1 MTGKFHNYFL
11 TALTYEK
18 NNIFDITK
26 KLFYLRQGYGHFQ
39 KGVTL
44 ITKMCHFKA
53 RFIGKANLGQ
63 IEKTVQRRLND
74 IVKLIITYNFSQMN
88 HIS

>member
-1 MTGKFHNYFL
+1 MTGKFHNYFFTL
-11 TALTYEK
+11 SIRK

-53 RFIGKANLGQ
+53 RVIGKADLGQ
-63 IEKTVQRRLND
+63 FEKTILRRLYD
-74 IVKLIITYNFSQMN
+74 MVKLIITYNFSQIN